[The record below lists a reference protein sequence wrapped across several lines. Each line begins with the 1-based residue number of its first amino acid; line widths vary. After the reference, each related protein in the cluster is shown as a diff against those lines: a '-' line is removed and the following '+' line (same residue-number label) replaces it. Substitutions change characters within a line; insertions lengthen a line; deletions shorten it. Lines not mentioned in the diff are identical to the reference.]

1 MKEFL
6 RQYFCK
12 ADDKGE
18 TPEGASTDDLNGN
31 LLATG
36 GGNNADD
43 YTLQGGENLR
53 MIPGGRY
60 GCTQFLKICGPEEI
74 RKCSVGKTTQMVQL
88 AIKEDVLRHLKTQ
101 IVWST

>member
-18 TPEGASTDDLNGN
+18 AEGANTEDLNGN
-31 LLATG
+31 LLASG
-36 GGNNADD
+36 SGNNAED

-74 RKCSVGKTTQMVQL
+74 RKCSVGKTT
-88 AIKEDVLRHLKTQ
+88 
-101 IVWST
+101 

>member
-12 ADDKGE
+12 ADDKVGAGGE
-18 TPEGASTDDLNGN
+18 TEGGTEDLNGN
-31 LLATG
+31 LLPTG
-36 GGNNADD
+36 TGSVNADD

-60 GCTQFLKICGPEEI
+60 GCT
-74 RKCSVGKTTQMVQL
+74 
-88 AIKEDVLRHLKTQ
+88 
-101 IVWST
+101 